1 MSADTIRVLI
11 PELIVV
17 LTATLIYLAG
27 AYLPGKKFWA
37 GVGLAGLVAAGFA
50 LTGQYEKLFWPAGA
64 TEPLLTANVGGPLA
78 VDLLGQYVRLLA
90 LVVGAVFVLVA
101 ARPQNEELVPEVIG
115 TLLMATAGLMLVGGA
130 RDLTLLFLGLELIS
144 IPTYIL
150 LFLGRKDGSSSE
162 SAAKYFFLSILSSGI
177 TLYGFSYLY
186 GVGGSTRLDEIAAAL
201 QAGLAK
207 AGSAPLFAQLA
218 LVLVTAG
225 LGFKIAAVPFH
236 FYAPDVYQGTT
247 HANAAVLAVLP
258 KIAGIVAL
266 VRIVSVAL
274 PGTEETAVRLL
285 LILAMV
291 TMTLGNIT
299 ALWQD
304 DVRRMLAYSSI
315 AHAGY
320 MLVGLAVDFA
330 ARKANL
336 PGVDGIG
343 ATLFY
348 TAAYS
353 LATAGLFSAFAYM
366 GGPNRSL
373 DKIDDL
379 AGIGRTC
386 PGTALAAAI
395 FLFSLAGIP
404 PMPGFFGKFELFYG
418 AVQVGLSGDIVAPDG
433 SNPLA
438 KIAPWF
444 LVLAIVG
451 MLNAAISAAYYL
463 RLIGAMYFRPAVGE
477 APASAGI
484 GPKLA
489 VVVCLAASVGLMLSP
504 GGITGASNGAAHSAR
519 AVAAPAPTAT
529 VAVAK

>member
-1 MSADTIRVLI
+1 MSAETIAVLI
-11 PELIVV
+11 PELILV
-17 LTATLIYLAG
+17 LAATFIYVAG
-27 AYLPGKKFWA
+27 AFLPNKKFWA
-37 GVGLAGLVAAGFA
+37 GLGVLAIIASAAA
-50 LTGQYEKLFWPAGA
+50 LTGQYDKLFWPNGA
-64 TEPLLTANVGGPLA
+64 EQPTLVANIGGPLA
-78 VDLLGQYVRLLA
+78 VDLMGQYVRLLA
-90 LVVGAVFVLVA
+90 LVVGAALLLTS

-115 TLLMATAGLMLVGGA
+115 TILMAVAGVMLVGGS
-130 RDLTLLFLGLELIS
+130 RDLVMLFLGLELIS

-186 GVGGSTRLDEIAAAL
+186 GVGGSTRLDEIQTALTAAL
-201 QAGLAK
+201 KTAD
-207 AGSAPLFAQLA
+207 SAPLFAQLA

-247 HANAAVLAVLP
+247 HANAGFLAVLP

-285 LILAMV
+285 LILSMV
-291 TMTLGNIT
+291 TMTLGNVT

-304 DVRRMLAYSSI
+304 DVRRMMAYSSI

-320 MLVGLAVDFA
+320 MLVGLAVAAVVSSA
-330 ARKANL
+330 ARGTDAKLIASL
-336 PGVDGIG
+336 AGVDGIG

-348 TAAYS
+348 TVAYS
-353 LATAGLFSAFAYM
+353 LATAGLFACFAYF

-373 DKIDDL
+373 DKLDDL
-379 AGIGRTC
+379 AGVGRTS
-386 PGTALAAAI
+386 PGVALAAAV

-404 PMPGFFGKFELFYG
+404 PMPGFFGKLELFYG
-418 AVQVGLSGDIVAPDG
+418 AIQVGLSE
-433 SNPLA
+433 SKL
-438 KIAPWF
+438 APWF
-444 LVLAIVG
+444 IALAVVG

-463 RLIGAMYFRPAVGE
+463 RLIGAMYFRTPEGAEAKPAGL
-477 APASAGI
+477 
-484 GPKLA
+484 GPWAA
-489 VVVCLAASVGLMLSP
+489 VVVCTLTSVAMMLSP
-504 GGITGASNGAAHSAR
+504 GGITAASNGAARSAR
-519 AVAAPAPTAT
+519 ATQAAPPAPT
-529 VAVAK
+529 VAAK